1 MGKLEMTWDEMKR
14 RISNGASV
22 KVLAELNGVSDQT
35 IYNFIKRNK
44 EAEAGVP
51 EMLAPVETEQE
62 QKKLLVDRDVYEEI
76 VLIIQNIEGTM
87 IEYERQLDELANR
100 RNQFEQIRNLLGVR
114 E

>member
-14 RISNGASV
+14 RINNGASV

-51 EMLAPVETEQE
+51 EMLAPVEPEQE
-62 QKKLLVDRDVYEEI
+62 QEKLLVDRDVVEEI
-76 VLIIQNIEGTM
+76 EQILYKIDEAISEH
-87 IEYERQLDELANR
+87 ERKIDELANKR
-100 RNQFEQIRNLLGVR
+100 IQFEQILDLLEVK